1 MAVVINEFEVVAAP
15 PPATATPAK
24 AAAKPERLPA
34 SSTAHD
40 IASALQRQADRGERV
55 RALI

>member
-15 PPATATPAK
+15 PPATATPTK
-24 AAAKPERLPA
+24 VPAKPERPPG

-55 RALI
+55 RAH

>member
-15 PPATATPAK
+15 PPATATPKK
-24 AAAKPERLPA
+24 APAKPERPPG

-55 RALI
+55 RAH